1 MNGTT
6 EAWPITQ
13 RVMNRNDPL
22 ESLAIRPYETPTYE
36 MTPGI

>member
-6 EAWPITQ
+6 EAQ

-22 ESLAIRPYETPTYE
+22 ESPAIRPYETPTYE
-36 MTPGI
+36 MTPGIR